1 MYFHI
6 ILKPHGYCWKM
17 FAANKLV
24 LNLDT
29 TNIVKF
35 TKIIHRILHYIL
47 VTIKVYRRDGK
58 YRISWYQIGND
69 LIGRTILNKLF
80 LS

>member
-1 MYFHI
+1 
-6 ILKPHGYCWKM
+6 M

-29 TNIVKF
+29 TNIMKF
-35 TKIIHRILHYIL
+35 TQIIHHILHYTL
-47 VTIKVYRRDGK
+47 VTRKVYRRDGK
-58 YRISWYQIGND
+58 YIISLYQIGND
-69 LIGRTILNKLF
+69 LTGRTILDKLF